1 MVAAVMRQIYATPWS
16 VLKRAEAAF
25 KARKG
30 RCNPKV
36 SKKCKKKK
44 KRKKKK

>member
-1 MVAAVMRQIYATPWS
+1 MRQIYATDRA
-16 VLKRAEAAF
+16 VLVRAEAAF